1 MDAATE
7 PLLEEN
13 KFYCFQCGKCT
24 SVCPVASY
32 DERFNPRLIVLTALF
47 GDRTSLAAQDSPI
60 WLCTTCYNC
69 HEHCPQDVS
78 PIDVIYNIKNLAAR
92 MGTAPETCEQVAQAI
107 IKTGFATQV
116 GGSVNSR
123 RKRLGLP
130 EIEEVKTDELAALL
144 EP

>member
-1 MDAATE
+1 MSLMDK

-13 KFYCFQCGKCT
+13 KFFCFQCGKCT

-47 GDRTSLAAQDSPI
+47 GDRNSLTTQDSPI

-78 PIDVIYNIKNLAAR
+78 PIDLIYNIKNLAAR
-92 MGTAPETCEQVAQAI
+92 AGQAPQVCEQAAQSI
-107 IKTGFATQV
+107 LRSGFATQV
-116 GGSVNSR
+116 GGQVNMR
-123 RKRLGLP
+123 RARLGLP
-130 EIEEVKTDELAALL
+130 EIEEIETGELAALL
-144 EP
+144 EE

>member
-1 MDAATE
+1 MDATAE

-13 KFYCFQCGKCT
+13 KFFCFQCGKCT

-47 GDRTSLAAQDSPI
+47 GDRKKLAAQDSPI

-69 HEHCPQDVS
+69 HEFCPQDVS
-78 PIDVIYNIKNLAAR
+78 PIDVIYNIKNLAAKA
-92 MGTAPETCEQVAQAI
+92 GTAPETCEQVAQSI
-107 IKTGFATQV
+107 VKTGFATQV

-123 RKRLGLP
+123 RARLGLA
-130 EIEEVKTDELAALL
+130 EIEEINTDELAALL
-144 EP
+144 E

>member
-1 MDAATE
+1 MDATTE

-13 KFYCFQCGKCT
+13 KFFCFQCGKCT

-32 DERFNPRLIVLTALF
+32 DERFNPRLIVLAALF
-47 GDRTSLAAQDSPI
+47 GDRSKLAAQDSPI

-69 HEHCPQDVS
+69 HELCPQDVS
-78 PIDVIYNIKNLAAR
+78 PVDIIYNIKNLAAR
-92 MGTAPETCEQVAQAI
+92 MGTAPAACEQVAQQI
-107 IKTGFATQV
+107 VKTGFATQV
-116 GGSVNSR
+116 GGSVNTR
-123 RKRLGLP
+123 RKRLGLA